1 MNFYGDKLRL
11 FRESKGLT
19 QDELARRIQRTR
31 QSIDNYEHGKNKP
44 SPEIVYSLRRVLGC
58 SIYDLSDLKPEVN
71 DPALIHEHLVL
82 SPDLKRIIDIVQEW
96 DELWQSKAKAA
107 ILELQEIRE
116 REKNKAASSGDP
128 GELLS
133 ERVG

>member
-1 MNFYGDKLRL
+1 MKFYGDKLRL

-19 QDELARRIQRTR
+19 QDELAKRVNRKR

-44 SPEIVYSLRRVLGC
+44 SPEIVYSLRRILGC
-58 SIYDLSDLKPEVN
+58 SIYDLSDLKPETN
-71 DPALIHEHLVL
+71 DPALSELCSL

-107 ILELQEIRE
+107 ILELQAQRE
-116 REKNKAASSGDP
+116 TQKKSGAAESNL
-128 GELLS
+128 GECK
-133 ERVG
+133 VG